1 MAFSPSNEVAPSLSS
16 IARDATGCSRTVQG
30 VRRFFCPFY
39 DRSTPKLPV
48 RVGVCLVC
56 DTYICHCLNHP
67 PSMSLLRL
75 RVGLILYGIGLLTV
89 TLLNLVSR
97 PSTVIPDGV
106 GYRLTDSFERVSLN
120 NRVLAAP
127 DFRPIPG
134 ESTDTL
140 RQRIGRVFK
149 PNEYPHAVIHG
160 HSSNVPE
167 GWVYFPLTN
176 PTATPKEVVLSF
188 PPYRCGRATLFLVQV
203 GPRLARLDSV
213 ATLRQSTPLA
223 DRFFLSYRYAFPLIL
238 PPGQTTGILLRTNGY
253 VGYHEFDLQ
262 LSLRSFFTGRLLAN
276 TMEELLVI
284 FSCLIIG
291 LVSLVVGLAT
301 PSLLMRTYGYV
312 MLVTMLMACAYYGYL
327 SGLPYPNFLSF
338 NSSNISSCFW
348 FLLNAIAQ
356 LYLYQAFKSAVR
368 GLRWYKPAM
377 WTIIGVNLACV
388 LLHLL
393 PPPVYAY
400 LNVPINRTLMVM
412 THIGLCWMAYFSFL
426 AYRRKGIAYMGVF
439 MLLFAGDMVV
449 TKAVEFLMTHNVS
462 LLKYPAPA
470 QNPLLL
476 IGLLTYL
483 TVVQFR
489 REHIS
494 KRQMLKEVRQAR
506 AEANALRRAE
516 VERIG
521 RDLHDQVGNTLA
533 AAKGYLSRP
542 QADADKS
549 LQLIH
554 TAITELRF
562 LSHNLIK
569 DNNRTLTEK
578 VETLVGRFN
587 DFSDIRFVF
596 KDHSNNRANQLPTLQ
611 QQSIYHIVQELFT
624 NIVRHSGASQV
635 YVQFFGDDD
644 SVEVSVEDDGVG
656 FDFDSARTNGVGLQ
670 NMTKRAELAQ
680 IDLLFDPAPTGTS
693 VLLTIHHDEALPN
706 HPHRRSSAL

>member
-1 MAFSPSNEVAPSLSS
+1 
-16 IARDATGCSRTVQG
+16 
-30 VRRFFCPFY
+30 
-39 DRSTPKLPV
+39 
-48 RVGVCLVC
+48 
-56 DTYICHCLNHP
+56 
-67 PSMSLLRL
+67 MSLLRL
-75 RVGLILYGIGLLTV
+75 RVGLILYGIGLLAV
-89 TLLNLVSR
+89 TLLHVFFPTSQVA
-97 PSTVIPDGV
+97 PAGF

-120 NRVLAAP
+120 NRVLAART
-127 DFRPIPG
+127 FRLLPG
-134 ESTDTL
+134 EPVDAL
-140 RQRIGRVFK
+140 RKRIGQVFK
-149 PNEYPHAVIHG
+149 PNQYAHAVVHG
-160 HSSNVPE
+160 HSSSVPE
-167 GWVYFPLTN
+167 GWVYFTLTN
-176 PTATPKEVVLSF
+176 PTATSKELVLSF
-188 PPYRCGRATLFLVQV
+188 PPYRCGRATLFLLQV
-203 GPRLARLDSV
+203 GPRQAGPRLARLDSV
-213 ATLRQSTPLA
+213 ATLRQSTPLVE
-223 DRFFLSYRYAFPLIL
+223 RFFPNYQYAFPLTV
-238 PPGQTTGILLRTNGY
+238 PPGQTTGVLLRTNGY
-253 VGYHEFDLQ
+253 VGYLEFDLK
-262 LSLRSFFTGRLLAN
+262 LSSRRFFTGQLLGN

-356 LYLYQAFKSAVR
+356 LYLYQAFKPAVR

-400 LNVPINRTLMVM
+400 LNAPINRTLMLM
-412 THIGLCWMAYFSFL
+412 THIGLSWMAYFSFV
-426 AYRRKGIAYMGVF
+426 AYRRKGIAYIGVF
-439 MLLFAGDMVV
+439 LLLFVGDMAV
-449 TKAVEFLMTHNVS
+449 TKAVEFLITHNVS

-494 KRQMLKEVRQAR
+494 KRQMLKQVRQVR
-506 AEANALRRAE
+506 EAVNALRRAE

-569 DNNRTLTEK
+569 DNNRTLIEK

-596 KDHSNNRANQLPTLQ
+596 KDHSNNRANQLPSLQ
-611 QQSIYHIVQELFT
+611 QQSLYHIVQELFT

-644 SVEVSVEDDGVG
+644 SLEVSVEDNGVG